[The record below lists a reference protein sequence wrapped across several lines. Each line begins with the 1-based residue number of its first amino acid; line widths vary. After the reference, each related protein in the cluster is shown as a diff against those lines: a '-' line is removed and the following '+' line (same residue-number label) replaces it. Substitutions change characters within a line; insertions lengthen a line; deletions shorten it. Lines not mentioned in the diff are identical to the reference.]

1 MIVIDWMRFLAGT
14 ICLIIGVIVFIIQMI
29 GIFKFKYILD
39 RMHAAALG
47 DTLGIGCCLVGLM
60 LLSGFHFTTLKL
72 GLILIFLWLASPVS
86 SHLIAK
92 LEMITNEKL
101 EEKCEILQ
109 GDERKEMIELP
120 EDAEEEKNDQSL

>member
-29 GIFKFKYILD
+29 GIFKFKYVLD

-47 DTLGIGCCLVGLM
+47 DTLGIGSCLVGLM
-60 LLSGFHFTTLKL
+60 LLSGFQFTTLKL

>member
-47 DTLGIGCCLVGLM
+47 DTLGIGSCLVGLM